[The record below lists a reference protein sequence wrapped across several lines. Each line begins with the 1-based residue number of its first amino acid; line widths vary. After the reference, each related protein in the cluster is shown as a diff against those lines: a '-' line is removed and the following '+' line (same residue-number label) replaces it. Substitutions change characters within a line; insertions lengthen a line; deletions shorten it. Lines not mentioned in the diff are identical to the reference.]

1 MDRSLWD
8 TTCNFSKVLHL
19 EQGHFC
25 PLGKPQ
31 TGLSG
36 PKRPT
41 HFYDP
46 LLTVPSFLWEAMWES
61 LQKVVL
67 YGGGGGVILNL
78 ERIQKRLMDLWFGTS
93 AVWKTLK
100 QKYMRQLKSLKS
112 GHESQA
118 ESLLRVNQN
127 LMRSHNTY
135 RLPTGTEIRAW
146 ERSCSL

>member
-46 LLTVPSFLWEAMWES
+46 LLTVPSLLWEAMWES

-67 YGGGGGVILNL
+67 YGGGGVIMNL
-78 ERIQKRLMDLWFGTS
+78 ERIQERVMDLRFATS
-93 AVWKTLK
+93 AVWKIKTKIL
-100 QKYMRQLKSLKS
+100 
-112 GHESQA
+112 EA
-118 ESLLRVNQN
+118 
-127 LMRSHNTY
+127 
-135 RLPTGTEIRAW
+135 TEIIKDW
-146 ERSCSL
+146 S